1 MDKFTVSNVNAQ
13 MRNAAGIC
21 VLDKDQITG
30 LQVTPGDI
38 GAVLILGTG
47 SSVELDA
54 VLLEYIL
61 YKAGAIEPGRG
72 TSAPNI
78 GNANVFLRSCNHR
91 CCGGASGI

>member
-13 MRNAAGIC
+13 MRNAGGIC
-21 VLDKDQITG
+21 VLEKDQITG

-61 YKAGAIEPGRG
+61 YKSGAIETGRG
-72 TSAPNI
+72 TAAPNV
-78 GNANVFLRSCNHR
+78 GNANIFLRSCDHS
-91 CCGGASGI
+91 CCGGIAGI